1 MRSLFLLSLG
11 ETSLF
16 KASFTAPEYN
26 LFLGRNIEKNTNF
39 YRWTLYFDKSP
50 TDPRRG
56 NRLAEMI
63 EKVLERSV
71 GKTVL
76 IKVRGGRTLRGI
88 LEGFDQH
95 VNLYM
100 SDAEE
105 VSDMENVRSIGAIVL
120 RGDNVIM
127 ISPPPE

>member
-1 MRSLFLLSLG
+1 
-11 ETSLF
+11 
-16 KASFTAPEYN
+16 
-26 LFLGRNIEKNTNF
+26 
-39 YRWTLYFDKSP
+39 
-50 TDPRRG
+50 
-56 NRLAEMI
+56 MI
-63 EKVLERSV
+63 EKVLHRSV

-105 VSDMENVRSIGAIVL
+105 VSDPMSVKTIGTIVL

>member
-1 MRSLFLLSLG
+1 
-11 ETSLF
+11 
-16 KASFTAPEYN
+16 
-26 LFLGRNIEKNTNF
+26 
-39 YRWTLYFDKSP
+39 
-50 TDPRRG
+50 
-56 NRLAEMI
+56 MI
-63 EKVLERSV
+63 EKVLQRSV

-76 IKVRGGRTLRGI
+76 IKVRGGRTLRGT

-100 SDAEE
+100 TDAED
-105 VSDMENVRSIGAIVL
+105 VSDPMNVKTIGTIVL

>member
-1 MRSLFLLSLG
+1 M
-11 ETSLF
+11 
-16 KASFTAPEYN
+16 A
-26 LFLGRNIEKNTNF
+26 
-39 YRWTLYFDKSP
+39 D
-50 TDPRRG
+50 
-56 NRLAEMI
+56 MI
-63 EKVLERSV
+63 ERVLERSV

-76 IKVRGGRTLRGI
+76 IKLRGGRTLRGI

-100 SDAEE
+100 KGSEE
-105 VSDMENVRSIGAIVL
+105 VTDPMNVVEIGNIVL